1 MPVFGVICEYDP
13 FHLGHRWM
21 LEQLKQQGD
30 VVCVMSGHFTQ
41 RGEFAAVNKFARAEM
56 AVRCGADLVLELPT
70 PWAMAG
76 AERFARGGVALL
88 RKTGVV
94 THLAFG
100 SECGDLAALE
110 RVEACLSGA
119 AYQEALREEL
129 GSGETFARCRQ
140 RAVERLLT
148 AEDAALL
155 QRPNNILGIEY
166 LKALRRE
173 GFLLEAVTIPRR
185 GGGHDGPVAEG
196 IAPASH
202 LRQLLR
208 AGRTEEALTFMPPEA
223 AAVLRREIDAG
234 RAPVDM
240 MTCQRGILAR
250 LRCMG
255 EEELR
260 PYDGGGEGLYR
271 RVYRAVRQSPDL
283 NTLLETAKTRRYP
296 MARLRRLLLAAYLG
310 LREEPEEP
318 PYLRLLAASRG
329 GCALLRQMREVPVLT
344 KPADVG
350 KLGHQARELFTR
362 ESGWTDLYMLAY
374 PDLAQS
380 GCGADW
386 RATPWIM

>member
-21 LEQLKQQGD
+21 LEQLKRQGD
-30 VVCVMSGHFTQ
+30 VVCVMSGNFTQ

-56 AVRCGADLVLELPT
+56 ALRCGADLVLELPT

-100 SECGDLAALE
+100 SECGDLAALR
-110 RVEACLSGA
+110 RVEEVLSGP
-119 AYQEALREEL
+119 AYQETLREAL

-140 RAVERLLT
+140 RAVAQLLT

-155 QRPNNILGIEY
+155 ERPNNILGIEY

-173 GFLLEAVTIPRR
+173 GFPMEPVTIPRR
-185 GGGHDGPVAEG
+185 GGGHDGPVKEG

-208 AGRTEEALTFMPPEA
+208 AGRTEEAMSYMPPEA
-223 AAVLRREIDAG
+223 AAVLRRELDAG

-240 MTCQRGILAR
+240 LICQRAILAR

-255 EEELR
+255 EEEFR

-271 RVYRAVRQSPDL
+271 RVYRAVRSSG
-283 NTLLETAKTRRYP
+283 TVEELLEAAKTRRYP
-296 MARLRRLLLAAYLG
+296 LARLRRLLLAAYLG

-318 PYLRLLAASRG
+318 PYLRLLGASRQ

-350 KLGHQARELFTR
+350 KLGREAQELFTR
-362 ESGWTDLYMLAY
+362 ESGWTDLYTLAY